1 MPKYFQRKNLTAII
15 ASTVKENVRKIS
27 ERCDHELQVNF
38 AQAISKM
45 KHTIALLDAALISDL
60 TSKGAIKVQSPGS
73 NRLPLPIS
81 LHRGEEDALLLAIKS
96 WGSRCLPQM
105 TARRSRPQGS
115 LKSRLSS
122 VPR

>member
-96 WGSRCLPQM
+96 WARLEDIRLRSLLMRWSR
-105 TARRSRPQGS
+105 
-115 LKSRLSS
+115 
-122 VPR
+122 